1 MSTEST
7 EQILHMNGGTGDHS
21 YAHNATAPL
30 KVTMRAKPIMEESI
44 KKMFQRIA
52 TSPSCLRI
60 ADLGCSSGANALKAA
75 SNIMDMISM
84 VAEEE
89 AMIMSS
95 DEKLP
100 ATFQVFLND
109 LFGNDFNAL
118 FKVVP
123 ELHKEI
129 RTKSDGLCFFNA
141 TPGSFF
147 GRLFPSHSIHFFH
160 SSFAVHWLTQGMIEM
175 GKLESL
181 RIPIYHP
188 TEKEMREI
196 IQEDGSFTIE
206 RLESL
211 RMCWDGSNLNED
223 GTDNDLY
230 RFVDV
235 GKRGVFLTKYLRSVF
250 EPILRAQLGEGLMDE
265 LFLRFQNKVT
275 QFMDRLE
282 YPILVLS
289 LFVN

>member
-160 SSFAVHWLTQGMIEM
+160 SSFAVHWLTQA
-175 GKLESL
+175 
-181 RIPIYHP
+181 P
-188 TEKEMREI
+188 KEMRGEI
-196 IQEDGSFTIE
+196 ELPVDKE
-206 RLESL
+206 
-211 RMCWDGSNLNED
+211 GSNVYLTSINPPSYKAQFKED
-223 GTDNDLY
+223 L
-230 RFVDV
+230 
-235 GKRGVFLTKYLRSVF
+235 K
-250 EPILRAQLGEGLMDE
+250 
-265 LFLRFQNKVT
+265 LFLRSRHEEIVPGGTMFLTLIGSYDTSDFQC
-275 QFMDRLE
+275 R
-282 YPILVLS
+282 P
-289 LFVN
+289 